1 MSPNIAII
9 LNANGQNTIIKTW
22 RFPNTITKHK
32 STYALYRNTHKQV
45 EVNEWGN
52 NAKSKDKR
60 AGSIML
66 ILD

>member
-9 LNANGQNTIIKTW
+9 LNTNGKNTVIKIW
-22 RFPNTITKHK
+22 RLPNTITKHNA
-32 STYALYRNTHKQV
+32 TYAVYRNTHKQV

-52 NAKSKDKR
+52 NAKSNDKR
-60 AGSIML
+60 AVSITL

>member
-9 LNANGQNTIIKTW
+9 LNTNGKSTVIKIW
-22 RFPNTITKHK
+22 RLPNTITKHN
-32 STYALYRNTHKQV
+32 STYAVYRNTHKQV

-52 NAKSKDKR
+52 NAKSNDKR
-60 AGSIML
+60 AVSITL